1 MSIKMSVELRNIFDT
16 DRSTNTQAKYQSI
29 KFLITYCFV
38 FLQKMQP
45 GGLFEV
51 NKATNVFFMILCD
64 CFISENAI
72 NLSSAVHRIGLHVYT
87 SLRTGVILRWQK
99 NVSQSKR

>member
-1 MSIKMSVELRNIFDT
+1 M
-16 DRSTNTQAKYQSI
+16 NTQAKYQNI
-29 KFLITYCFV
+29 KFLTTYCFV

-51 NKATNVFFMILCD
+51 NEATNVFFMIFRD

-72 NLSSAVHRIGLHVYT
+72 NFSSV
-87 SLRTGVILRWQK
+87 SSQNRTPCLY
-99 NVSQSKR
+99 

>member
-1 MSIKMSVELRNIFDT
+1 MTI
-16 DRSTNTQAKYQSI
+16 NTQAKYQNI
-29 KFLITYCFV
+29 KFLTTYCFV

-51 NKATNVFFMILCD
+51 NEATNVFFMIFRD

-72 NLSSAVHRIGLHVYT
+72 NLSSVSSQNPDSMFIQVCEQALYF
-87 SLRTGVILRWQK
+87 RWQEMLA
-99 NVSQSKR
+99 NQNADI